1 MIHNLRIPNLKSDW
15 VKNGWVKSGLG
26 QKWLGQKWTGSK
38 MARSKMAGSKTARS
52 KMAWVKNGHIPKFA
66 SRMRFFRFLYWNK
79 KNDYN
84 LQNICAILFCFS
96 FDGHVKKH
104 SKTLVLYILHKSN
117 NIMPPPRIVMGPIL
131 GSARDR
137 LGMGHF

>member
-1 MIHNLRIPNLKSDW
+1 MIHNLRIPNLKSHW
-15 VKNGWVKSGLG
+15 VKYGQVKSGLG

-38 MARSKMAGSKTARS
+38 MARSKMA
-52 KMAWVKNGHIPKFA
+52 WVKNGHKPKFA
-66 SRMRFFRFLYWNK
+66 TRMRFFRFLYWNK
-79 KNDYN
+79 KNDYT

-117 NIMPPPRIVMGPIL
+117 NIMPPPR
-131 GSARDR
+131 SR
-137 LGMGHF
+137 LLQRSKEHSFMKLESSDSCTVL